1 MWLRAISQNV
11 CGVGVGPTGR
21 IHQEPFGNMH
31 FTCVGIVTCIRATA
45 ALKVQIGKSLRK
57 KSQKHN
63 RARHNTPKSVSIKGR
78 MINLQIRVSEEF
90 THVPFLKHAS
100 YLFSF
105 VVMSQYSFPSVLA
118 WQELLESPHQ
128 AEATLEGNVYIT

>member
-57 KSQKHN
+57 KSQKKKGPIGLATT
-63 RARHNTPKSVSIKGR
+63 RPSQSVK
-78 MINLQIRVSEEF
+78 VE
-90 THVPFLKHAS
+90 
-100 YLFSF
+100 
-105 VVMSQYSFPSVLA
+105 
-118 WQELLESPHQ
+118 
-128 AEATLEGNVYIT
+128 

>member
-1 MWLRAISQNV
+1 MQSAPMWLRAISQNV

-45 ALKVQIGKSLRK
+45 ALKVQIGKSLCK
-57 KSQKHN
+57 KSQKYN

-78 MINLQIRVSEEF
+78 IILRVKASEHNLQIRVSEEF
-90 THVPFLKHAS
+90 THVV
-100 YLFSF
+100 YLF
-105 VVMSQYSFPSVLA
+105 
-118 WQELLESPHQ
+118 
-128 AEATLEGNVYIT
+128 